1 MEQCSNTIFMFAPPI
16 SEESIKNIFE
26 QVRNRFKSTPKVA
39 IAGFGK
45 AGKAS
50 LFTTIYGDQAAN
62 VSRRTEESTK
72 TTYRGKFG
80 VEFTDSPG
88 VGTAAFSFEKVK
100 DLKVFDR
107 QDLVI
112 HLLNGA
118 ETMTEEDEHL
128 HELIEQSS
136 AKRLTVVNKVD
147 LLNERE
153 KVRYTETVTEKFGL
167 LPKDVFFISVTEG
180 TGIAQLVQRIAEALP
195 DEKRDTFIARQQA
208 DMGIKEKRI
217 RSIVYSK
224 SLICAATGAI
234 PVPIADILIMTPIQV
249 SMVVNIGFLHG
260 IDMFQVKERIP
271 EFITTLGAGVGL
283 REGARQVLKLI
294 PGYGQVVSASIAFAG
309 TVALGEAA
317 NVWFKNNMKVDV
329 SELQSVFKQAV
340 DKAQKEYNGRAE
352 QSEELKQ
359 RVAKLRKLLE
369 DGVITQEEF
378 DRKLAEL
385 DIEE

>member
-1 MEQCSNTIFMFAPPI
+1 MFAPPI
-16 SEESIKNIFE
+16 SEESIRNIFE
-26 QVRNRFKSTPKVA
+26 HVRNRFKATPHVA
-39 IAGFGK
+39 IAGFDK

-50 LFTTIYGDQAAN
+50 LFTTIYGEQAAN
-62 VSRRTEESTK
+62 VSRRTEESTE
-72 TTYRGKFG
+72 TACQGTFG

-88 VGTAAFSFEKVK
+88 VGAAAFSFEKVK
-100 DLKVFDR
+100 ELKVFDR

-118 ETMTEEDEHL
+118 EALSEEDEHL
-128 HELIEQSS
+128 HELIEQSDV
-136 AKRLTVVNKVD
+136 KRLTVVNKVD

-153 KVRYTETVTEKFGL
+153 KVRYTEAVAEKFGL
-167 LPKDVFFISVTEG
+167 LPKDIFFISVTKG
-180 TGIAQLVQRIAEALP
+180 TGIAQLTQRIVEGLP
-195 DEKRDTFIARQQA
+195 DDKRDAFVAQQQA
-208 DMGIKEKRI
+208 DMGVKEKRI

-271 EFITTLGAGVGL
+271 EFIATLGAGVGL
-283 REGARQVLKLI
+283 REAARQVLKLI

-309 TVALGEAA
+309 TVALGESA
-317 NVWFKNNMKVDV
+317 NVWFKSNMKVDV
-329 SELQSVFKQAV
+329 SELQSVFKQAEEQA
-340 DKAQKEYNGRAE
+340 KKNYKRHSKESQE
-352 QSEELKQ
+352 VKK
-359 RVAKLRKLLE
+359 RVETLRKLLE

-385 DIEE
+385 DVERET